1 MIVEALRVLVKA
13 AGENIEAVRMIL
25 EVVRVVIKALRV
37 LVEVSKWSKTTID

>member
-1 MIVEALRVLVKA
+1 
-13 AGENIEAVRMIL
+13 VRMIL